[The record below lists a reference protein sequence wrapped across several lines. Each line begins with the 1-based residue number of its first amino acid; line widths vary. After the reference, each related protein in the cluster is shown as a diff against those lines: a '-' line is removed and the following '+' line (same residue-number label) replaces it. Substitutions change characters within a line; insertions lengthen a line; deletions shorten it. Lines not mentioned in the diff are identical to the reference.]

1 MVGLGRKGETE
12 IECPF
17 CKKAKVRMFHKEG
30 YYQARVS
37 RISAG
42 AKTTYHWVPDTYEV
56 LEDCPN
62 CGKSKKEIQK
72 ILEGEIST
80 NLSYQQGLKR
90 DFNLCEK
97 QLVRVLLSGG
107 LKG

>member
-1 MVGLGRKGETE
+1 MSGLGRKGETE

-17 CKKAKVRMFHKEG
+17 CKKAKIRKEG
-30 YYQARVS
+30 YYQAKVS
-37 RISAG
+37 RISVG

-72 ILEGEIST
+72 A
-80 NLSYQQGLKR
+80 
-90 DFNLCEK
+90 
-97 QLVRVLLSGG
+97 
-107 LKG
+107 LKGEVSTKKLSQRKFLNSDPG

>member
-1 MVGLGRKGETE
+1 MSGLGRKGETE

-30 YYQARVS
+30 YYQAKVS

-62 CGKSKKEIQK
+62 CGKRKKEIQK
-72 ILEGEIST
+72 ALEGEVST
-80 NLSYQQGLKR
+80 KKLSHKERIKRIKESGLPTR
-90 DFNLCEK
+90 IE
-97 QLVRVLLSGG
+97 V
-107 LKG
+107 